1 MNVIEISNLTKFY
14 GKQRGI
20 EAVSLQIP
28 HQSIFGF
35 IGPNGAG
42 KSTTMRILMNLIFP
56 TSGSARVLGCD
67 VVEQAYDIKHLVGYL
82 PADINLYTNLTVD
95 TLLQQTMAYYVNSPW
110 QVKNCPGMTESIYHH
125 KKQHRRQ
132 LISAEI
138 DQISEVLQ
146 LDRSRRISDL
156 SFGNRKKLGII
167 LSMLHKPSVLL
178 LDEPTGG
185 LDPLVQEHY
194 FDYLKQKNK
203 EGVTIFFSSHILSE
217 VEKICDKVAIIKEG
231 GIIRSENIEDL
242 KERYLKKVRLVL
254 KVEDGQKVLEAF
266 KDHPIKIDQSVAD
279 DEQGTLHLTF
289 IYHLPVAA
297 LLHFLEQYEVKDI
310 LIQEP
315 NLSEI
320 FLHYYS

>member
-1 MNVIEISNLTKFY
+1 MNGIKIRNLTKFY

-20 EAVSLQIP
+20 EAVSLDIP
-28 HQSIFGF
+28 QQSIFGF

-42 KSTTMRILMNLIFP
+42 KSTTLRILMNLIFP
-56 TSGSARVLGCD
+56 TSGSAQILGYD
-67 VVEQAYDIKHLVGYL
+67 VVEQAYDLKHLVGYL
-82 PADINLYTNLTVD
+82 PADINLYANLKVD
-95 TLLQQTMAYYVNSPW
+95 TLLQQTIDYYVNSPW
-110 QVKNCPGMTESIYHH
+110 QVKNRPEIAESIYHH
-125 KKQHRRQ
+125 KKQQRQQ
-132 LISAEI
+132 LINAEME
-138 DQISEVLQ
+138 QISEVLQ

-254 KVEDGQKVLEAF
+254 KVEDGQKALDAF
-266 KDHPIKIDQSVAD
+266 KDHHIGVDKSMVD

-289 IYHLPVAA
+289 IYHLPVAS
-297 LLHFLEQYEVKDI
+297 LLHFLQQFDIKDI

-315 NLSEI
+315 SLSEI

>member
-1 MNVIEISNLTKFY
+1 M
-14 GKQRGI
+14 
-20 EAVSLQIP
+20 
-28 HQSIFGF
+28 
-35 IGPNGAG
+35 
-42 KSTTMRILMNLIFP
+42 
-56 TSGSARVLGCD
+56 
-67 VVEQAYDIKHLVGYL
+67 
-82 PADINLYTNLTVD
+82 
-95 TLLQQTMAYYVNSPW
+95 
-110 QVKNCPGMTESIYHH
+110 
-125 KKQHRRQ
+125 
-132 LISAEI
+132 
-138 DQISEVLQ
+138 
-146 LDRSRRISDL
+146 DRSRRISDL

-279 DEQGTLHLTF
+279 DEQGTLHLTL

>member
-42 KSTTMRILMNLIFP
+42 KSTTLRILMNLIFP

-125 KKQHRRQ
+125 KKQQRRQ

-138 DQISEVLQ
+138 DQISEVL
-146 LDRSRRISDL
+146 
-156 SFGNRKKLGII
+156 
-167 LSMLHKPSVLL
+167 
-178 LDEPTGG
+178 
-185 LDPLVQEHY
+185 
-194 FDYLKQKNK
+194 
-203 EGVTIFFSSHILSE
+203 
-217 VEKICDKVAIIKEG
+217 
-231 GIIRSENIEDL
+231 
-242 KERYLKKVRLVL
+242 
-254 KVEDGQKVLEAF
+254 
-266 KDHPIKIDQSVAD
+266 
-279 DEQGTLHLTF
+279 
-289 IYHLPVAA
+289 
-297 LLHFLEQYEVKDI
+297 
-310 LIQEP
+310 
-315 NLSEI
+315 
-320 FLHYYS
+320 